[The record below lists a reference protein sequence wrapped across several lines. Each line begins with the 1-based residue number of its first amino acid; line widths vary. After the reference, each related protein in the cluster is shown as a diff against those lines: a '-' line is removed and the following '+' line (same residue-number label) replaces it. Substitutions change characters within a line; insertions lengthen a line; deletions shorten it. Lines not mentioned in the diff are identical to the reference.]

1 MNPSPESPAPR
12 DRPAFPEIPTAAGTA
27 AADVP
32 YVPQEP
38 GWPHGAR
45 CAVVVTID
53 VDGDL
58 PFLALDPGHRDRLKS
73 RSVGQYGPD
82 HGAARLLRVL
92 ERLGLAASWFVPGA
106 IARQYPELLR
116 SVLQSGHE
124 LAGHGMHHLD
134 FDGLGLEAQLAEMLE
149 GARALQ
155 EVSGVEVRGFR
166 TPSGEWKPGFPEAMA
181 AAGFQWSSSLPGDD
195 RPFPLGDTGVMEL
208 PFRYE
213 LEDLQYLGFNLDPP
227 FPPGQSRIQ
236 SLEAVRDNWD
246 VEFAAARRFGTVLT
260 LRLNAEIMGT
270 PGRARMLEDFL
281 SSTIASG
288 EAWIATCGELAAH
301 WAGQPVEADHP
312 YRRFLELAARE
323 S

>member
-1 MNPSPESPAPR
+1 MNTTPPEL
-12 DRPAFPEIPTAAGTA
+12 PTAAGTSA
-27 AADVP
+27 AVR
-32 YVPQEP
+32 PQQP
-38 GWPHGAR
+38 LWPHGAR

-73 RSVGQYGPD
+73 RSVGQYGPE
-82 HGAARLLRVL
+82 HGAARLLRML
-92 ERLGLAASWFVPGA
+92 ERLGVAASWFIPGV
-106 IARQYPELLR
+106 IAQQHPELVR
-116 SVLQSGHE
+116 SVLAGGHE
-124 LAGHGMHHLD
+124 LACHGMHHLD
-134 FDGLGLEAQLAEMLE
+134 FDGLDLDAQVAEMLN

-155 EVSGVEVRGFR
+155 ETSGAHVRGFR
-166 TPSGEWKPGFPEAMA
+166 TPSGEWQPGFPEAMA
-181 AAGFQWSSSLPGDD
+181 TAGFGWSSSLPGDD
-195 RPFPLGDTGVMEL
+195 RPFPLGDAGILEL

-246 VEFAAARRFGTVLT
+246 IEFAAARRFGTVLM

-270 PGRARMLEDFL
+270 PGRARLLEDFL
-281 SSTIASG
+281 SSTITSG
-288 EAWIATCGELAAH
+288 EAWVATCGELAAH

-312 YRRFLELAARE
+312 YGRFLELAPLE

>member
-1 MNPSPESPAPR
+1 MTPTSG
-12 DRPAFPEIPTAAGTA
+12 FPTAAGTA
-27 AADVP
+27 AGGRP
-32 YVPQEP
+32 HLPL
-38 GWPHGAR
+38 WPHGAR

-58 PFLALDPGHRDRLKS
+58 PFLALDPAHRDRLKS

-82 HGAARLLRVL
+82 HGAGRLLRVL
-92 ERLGLAASWFVPGA
+92 ERLGVAASWFIPGA
-106 IARQYPELLR
+106 IAQQYPELVR
-116 SVLQSGHE
+116 SVVHGGHE
-124 LAGHGMHHLD
+124 LACHGMHHLD
-134 FDGLGLEAQLAEMLE
+134 FDGLDLDGQATEMFD

-155 EVSGVEVRGFR
+155 EVSGAPVRGFR

-181 AAGFQWSSSLPGDD
+181 AAGFEWSSSLPGDD
-195 RPFPLGDTGVMEL
+195 RPFPLGDTGVLEL

-246 VEFAAARRFGTVLT
+246 IEFAAARRFGTMLM

-270 PGRARMLEDFL
+270 PGRARLLEDFL

-288 EAWIATCGELAAH
+288 EAWIATCGRLAAH
-301 WAGQPVEADHP
+301 WAGQPVETDHP
-312 YRRFLELAARE
+312 YRRFVDLAARE